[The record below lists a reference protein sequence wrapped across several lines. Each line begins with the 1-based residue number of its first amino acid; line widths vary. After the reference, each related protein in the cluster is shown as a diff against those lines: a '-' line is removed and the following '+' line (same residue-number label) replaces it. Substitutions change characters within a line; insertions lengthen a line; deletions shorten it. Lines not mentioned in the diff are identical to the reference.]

1 MIIFQLSAYGNL
13 VTFNDR
19 HTMHSRKVYK
29 DEERAKAA
37 IPDFRKL
44 VTTPKDEQDLM
55 VMNKKNLRIRINQLE
70 LIVNNK

>member
-1 MIIFQLSAYGNL
+1 MIIYQLSAYGNL

-29 DEERAKAA
+29 NEERAKAN

-55 VMNKKNLRIRINQLE
+55 VMSKKNLRIRINQLE